1 MSISTEITRLQG
13 LRNNLR
19 TKLEGMGL
27 AESTSNLE
35 SCVEAVEAISDN
47 GAIVQKLDT
56 AAPSYTIPAGYH
68 NGSGVVSVEAEEKTI
83 TANGEYT
90 PTTGKF
96 LSKVTV
102 NVESAPSLQEKNITP
117 TKAAQTVTPDEGYD
131 GLSKVTVG
139 AIPASYAVVTNVT
152 AGVADVLANKMFVDS
167 TGAEKTGTMVNNG
180 AVAATIDGLTST
192 SFTIPAGYHSGT
204 GTVSLTD
211 DIENALV
218 AI

>member
-211 DIENALV
+211 DIENALA